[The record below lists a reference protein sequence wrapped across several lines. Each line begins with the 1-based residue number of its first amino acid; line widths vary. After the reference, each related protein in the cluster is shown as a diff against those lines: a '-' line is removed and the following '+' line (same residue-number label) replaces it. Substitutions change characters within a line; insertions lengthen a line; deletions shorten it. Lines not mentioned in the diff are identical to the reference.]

1 MENLRNL
8 YLKTRLQFNALLSQD
23 TVISGYHRALV
34 TQISKPLSQLP
45 LMAVDLEMTG
55 LNSQFDQI
63 LSIGL
68 IPIRNGLLQVS
79 HSKHLL
85 VSIDGSV
92 GDSAVIHGIVDNQLT
107 QAVSPKLAMA
117 WFLEQT
123 QGHVLVAHHA
133 PLDLCFLKAEIQR
146 CYGQTIQFVAIDT
159 MAVEK
164 RRLLMQIDVIKEGSL
179 RLDACRQRYG
189 LPVYAAHNAA
199 IDALACGELLLAQ
212 IAAIAGNDELSLFDL
227 LN

>member
-1 MENLRNL
+1 MRDF
-8 YLKTRLQFNALLSQD
+8 YLKTRLQLNALLSKD
-23 TVISGYHRALV
+23 AVISDYNRALIS
-34 TQISKPLSQLP
+34 QISKPLSQLP

-55 LNSQFDQI
+55 LDCQFDQI

-68 IPIRNGLLQVS
+68 IPIHKGFLQVS
-79 HSKHLL
+79 QSKHLL

-107 QAVSPKLAMA
+107 EAVSAKQAMA

-123 QGHVLVAHHA
+123 KGHVLVAHHA

-146 CYGQTIQFVAIDT
+146 CYSQTIQFVAIDT

-164 RRLLMQIDVIKEGSL
+164 RRLLRQVDVIKEGSL

-199 IDALACGELLLAQ
+199 VDALACGELLLAQ
-212 IAAIAGNDELSLFDL
+212 IAGIAGNDELRLFDL
-227 LN
+227 LG

>member
-1 MENLRNL
+1 MRDL
-8 YLKTRLQFNALLSQD
+8 YLKTQLQFNALLSKD
-23 TVISGYHRALV
+23 AVICDYQRALV
-34 TQISKPLSQLP
+34 MKLSKPLSQIP

-55 LNSQFDQI
+55 LDCQFDQI

-79 HSKHLL
+79 HSKQLL
-85 VSIDGSV
+85 VSINGSV

-107 QAVSPKLAMA
+107 QAVSPKQAMA

-123 QGHVLVAHHA
+123 RGHVLIAHHA

-146 CYGQTIQFVAIDT
+146 CYGQRIQFVAIDT

-164 RRLLMQIDVIKEGSL
+164 RRLLRQIDVIKEGSL

-199 IDALACGELLLAQ
+199 VDALACGELLLAQ
-212 IAAIAGNDELSLFDL
+212 IAAIAGEDELFLSDL
-227 LN
+227 LG

>member
-1 MENLRNL
+1 MRNL
-8 YLKTRLQFNALLSQD
+8 YLKTRLQLNALFCKEA
-23 TVISGYHRALV
+23 VISDYNRALV
-34 TQISKPLSQLP
+34 AQISKPLSQLP

-55 LNSQFDQI
+55 LDCQFDQI

-68 IPIRNGLLQVS
+68 IPIHNGLLQVAKS
-79 HSKHLL
+79 QQLL

-92 GDSAVIHGIVDNQLT
+92 GDSAAIHGILDNQLT
-107 QAVSPKLAMA
+107 QAVSAKQAMA

-123 QGHVLVAHHA
+123 KGHVLVAHHA
-133 PLDLCFLKAEIQR
+133 PLDLCFLKTEIQR

-164 RRLLMQIDVIKEGSL
+164 RRLLRQHDVIKEGTL

-199 IDALACGELLLAQ
+199 VDALACGELLLAQ
-212 IAAIAGNDELSLFDL
+212 MAGIAGNDELSLFDL
-227 LN
+227 LG